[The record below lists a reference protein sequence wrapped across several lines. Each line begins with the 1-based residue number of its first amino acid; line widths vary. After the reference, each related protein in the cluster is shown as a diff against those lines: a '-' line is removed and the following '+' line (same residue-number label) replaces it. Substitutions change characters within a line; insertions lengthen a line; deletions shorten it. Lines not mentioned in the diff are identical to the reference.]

1 VKKYIAAIVCLVMV
15 LGMLAGC
22 GGSSGTTAPAT
33 TTTTTTT
40 TTEAAS
46 TTTEAAAPG
55 ATYTIKLG
63 HACSSAHPYNQGA
76 QKFKELVEERTD
88 GAITVELYP
97 DSLLGAERDLIE
109 GLQMGSVEMCI
120 VSTAPLSSYSD
131 AFLAFDLPFLF
142 TTKAQARGVVDSE
155 IGQSMFD
162 SLAAS
167 SGIIGLCYFEN
178 GFRHFT
184 NDDHPLVKAEDF
196 KGMKIRVMEN
206 QVMMATITALGGSP
220 TPMAFNEL
228 YTALQQKT
236 IDGEENP
243 IGQIYDKKMYE
254 VQHYITISNHFYAP
268 APLLISAS
276 FFESL
281 PADYQEIVKQAA
293 LEARDFERERTD
305 AEEDAQLQEMIDKY
319 NVEVCYDPDIASLQA
334 ATQAVYDD
342 FVGDGKLIDPA
353 LVDQIRNFA

>member
-1 VKKYIAAIVCLVMV
+1 MV

-22 GGSSGTTAPAT
+22 SGSSSSSSAAPASNSSSG
-33 TTTTTTT
+33 
-40 TTEAAS
+40 AAP
-46 TTTEAAAPG
+46 AAAPAAPAASSG
-55 ATYTIKLG
+55 GAATYTIKLG
-63 HACSSAHPYNQGA
+63 HACSAVHPYNQGA
-76 QKFKELVEERTD
+76 QRFKELVEEKTNGD
-88 GAITVELYP
+88 IVVELYP

-131 AFLAFDLPFLF
+131 AFLVFDLPFLF

-162 SLAAS
+162 SLAET

-184 NDDHPLVKAEDF
+184 NDDHVLAKAEDF

-268 APLLISAS
+268 APLLISRS
-276 FFESL
+276 FFEGL
-281 PADYQEIVKQAA
+281 PAEYQEIVKAA
-293 LEARDFERERTD
+293 AIEARDFERTRTD

-319 NVEVCYDPDIASLQA
+319 GCEVCYDPDIASLQA
-334 ATQAVYDD
+334 ATQAVYDE

-353 LVDQIRNFA
+353 VVDQIRNFPA

>member
-1 VKKYIAAIVCLVMV
+1 MV

-22 GGSSGTTAPAT
+22 GGSTASTSSAPA
-33 TTTTTTT
+33 
-40 TTEAAS
+40 
-46 TTTEAAAPG
+46 AAAPAADSSAAAAPAADAAPAG

-76 QKFKELVEERTD
+76 AKFKELVEERTN

-97 DSLLGAERDLIE
+97 ESLLGAERDLIE

-155 IGQSMFD
+155 IGTSMFD
-162 SLAAS
+162 SLAET

-228 YTALQQKT
+228 YNALQQKT

-268 APLLISAS
+268 APLLISRA

-281 PADYQEIVKQAA
+281 PADYQEIIKQAA
-293 LEARDFERERTD
+293 LEARDYERERTD

-319 NVEVCYDPDIASLQA
+319 GCEVCFDPDIASLQA
-334 ATQAVYDD
+334 ATQAVYDE

-353 LVDQIRNFA
+353 IVEQIRNFPA